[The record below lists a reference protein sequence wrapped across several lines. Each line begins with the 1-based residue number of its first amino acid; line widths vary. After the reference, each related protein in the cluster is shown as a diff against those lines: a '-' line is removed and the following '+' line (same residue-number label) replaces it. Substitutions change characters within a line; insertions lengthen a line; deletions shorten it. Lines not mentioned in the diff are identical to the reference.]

1 MKIKVDENEWKE
13 LKERVESLEASR
25 DSDRHYDREYHIY
38 LRDHLQEMMEDFFR
52 NKVQTYM
59 LKRDKDMIIAE
70 LKSQAIDNI
79 FKEEE

>member
-1 MKIKVDENEWKE
+1 MKIKVDENEWEE
-13 LKERVESLEASR
+13 LKKRVEYLESSNSF
-25 DSDRHYDREYHIY
+25 DTQYHIY
-38 LRDHLQEMMEDFFR
+38 LRDHLQDMMEDFFR

-59 LKRDKDMIIAE
+59 VKRDKDMIIAE

>member
-1 MKIKVDENEWKE
+1 MKIKVDEDEWKE
-13 LKERVESLEASR
+13 LKERVESLEASH
-25 DSDRHYDREYHIY
+25 SFDREYHIY

-52 NKVQTYM
+52 DKVQTYM
-59 LKRDKDMIIAE
+59 VKRDKDMIIAE